1 VIDVIDVIVPTPA
14 RAENQAGEVLGR
26 RRSCSLH
33 VIIISHIGVIDVTTD
48 VIDVIVRF
56 GSSLPP
62 PSPQRR
68 RGYMHPS
75 PFKWGGARVTAGGGV
90 MSNKLDET
98 SDPIV
103 DCRFRREAAK
113 R

>member
-1 VIDVIDVIVPTPA
+1 
-14 RAENQAGEVLGR
+14 
-26 RRSCSLH
+26 
-33 VIIISHIGVIDVTTD
+33 VIDVTTD

-56 GSSLPP
+56 GSSHPP
-62 PSPQRR
+62 PSPQRPHLV
-68 RGYMHPS
+68 MHPS
-75 PFKWGGARVTAGGGV
+75 PFKWGGARVIAGGGV
-90 MSNKLDET
+90 MSNKFDEA